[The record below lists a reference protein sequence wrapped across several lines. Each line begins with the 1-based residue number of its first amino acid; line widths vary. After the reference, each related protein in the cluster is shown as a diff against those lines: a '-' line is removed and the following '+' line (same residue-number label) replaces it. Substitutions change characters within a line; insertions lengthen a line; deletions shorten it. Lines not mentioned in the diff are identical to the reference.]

1 MMKMAGDEK
10 TTRWHDVAW
19 PMAASVAARLVL
31 LFWIVRATGLASIL
45 AGDSMS
51 YLKPGAELLR
61 QGCFC
66 SEGVWEIDRTPGYP
80 LFAMMTGSLWGA
92 VLLTVLAQIGLAA
105 LSVWLVRRI
114 SFELLRDARGSIA
127 AAWLMALEPLSLE
140 YSLRVLSETLF
151 VVLLLVFLW
160 LMMRSI
166 VKPAMQK
173 MALAAAVLAA
183 MAYVR
188 PVAYWLAVPV
198 VLFLLTM
205 RMLQSAE
212 VAQAQRPRGHQW
224 KAVTVFALVF
234 LALVAPWQIRNLRV
248 ANYAGFSSIADK
260 NLYFY
265 EAGAVLARESHESLE
280 AWQLQVGKDD
290 RMRWSKLHLEQLSWT
305 VARHVEWLR
314 RDGLQVLRQHPWV
327 FFETYVAGEIR
338 LLFAPGASEL
348 FRLIGLHPPGR
359 AGLIERQWMLPQW
372 MVAMCME
379 AFLLLLY
386 GFAARMWFALRM
398 RKERVVRP
406 TVLWML
412 AVIAVY
418 FLAVSGGGQA
428 VSRLRLPVM
437 PILCIF
443 AGEGIAQTVK
453 SGDPGRI

>member
-1 MMKMAGDEK
+1 MMKMTGDEK

-19 PMAASVAARLVL
+19 PMAAAVTARLVL

-92 VLLTVLAQIGLAA
+92 VLLTVFAQIALAA
-105 LSVWLVRRI
+105 LSVWLVKRI
-114 SFELLRDARGSIA
+114 SFELLRDARASVA

-151 VVLLLVFLW
+151 VALLLVFLW
-160 LMMRSI
+160 GMLRFLAA
-166 VKPAMQK
+166 PTMQK
-173 MALAAAVLAA
+173 AVLAAASLAA

-188 PVAYWLAVPV
+188 PVAYWLVVPIV
-198 VLFLLTM
+198 CLLPMWT
-205 RMLQSAE
+205 RTLSAE
-212 VAQAQRPRGHQW
+212 GKQAQKRTGDRW
-224 KAVTVFALVF
+224 KAVVAFALVF
-234 LALVAPWQIRNLRV
+234 LALVAPWQMRNLRA

-265 EAGAVLARESHESLE
+265 EAGEVLAEQRHESLE
-280 AWQLQVGKDD
+280 AWQASVGKDD
-290 RMRWSKLHLEQLSWT
+290 HARWAMLHPEQLLWT
-305 VARHVEWLR
+305 ETQHDQWLR
-314 RDGLQVLRQHPWV
+314 REGLQVLRQHPWI
-327 FFETYVAGEIR
+327 FLRTYVAGEIR
-338 LLFAPGASEL
+338 LLLSPGASEL
-348 FRLIGLHPPGR
+348 FRLIGLRSSGMDGPMRKP
-359 AGLIERQWMLPQW
+359 WTLPQW
-372 MVAMCME
+372 MMAGFME

-386 GFAARMWFALRM
+386 IFAGRALLAQRL
-398 RKERVVRP
+398 RKERREGRKA
-406 TVLWML
+406 LWLL
-412 AVIAVY
+412 AAIALY

-428 VSRLRLPVM
+428 ISRLRLPVM

-443 AGEGIAQTVK
+443 AGEGIARAAK